1 MNTTE
6 QTTEN
11 GCTVEI
17 TTTIYDI
24 DFDDGRKY
32 TAVIKKGGGS
42 FIFWRDISEC
52 KHIDDDLTIDGDGL
66 TIEDIIKF
74 LQDKKNP

>member
-1 MNTTE
+1 MNKTEQISESGYAVVKTTE
-6 QTTEN
+6 
-11 GCTVEI
+11 
-17 TTTIYDI
+17 IYDI
-24 DFDDGRKY
+24 DFDDDRKY

-42 FIFWRDISEC
+42 FIFWRDIYEC